1 MADSTEI
8 ARKSLDL
15 LASWKLAPDPASYE
29 LAFAYLDGSR
39 PALTASIRS
48 LLRTRR
54 ALTARDVAR
63 LRARH
68 FPDQRSAERVE
79 EIGDRLSDEV
89 EQVADMI
96 EAAVGVQFEAKHNLL
111 RVKEKLGSS
120 LDRVAL
126 RQIIEAI
133 LATAREA
140 QEENFYLGSS
150 LKQSQDDIS
159 RLQADLATIR
169 AETLTDALT
178 GVANRRHLNRY
189 LGDSLKRAHAGGRP
203 LALLLVDVD
212 HFKRFND
219 LYGHLTGDQVLKLIA
234 DTLRRQVKGQG
245 FVARYGGEEFAVILS
260 DADLQKA
267 VSMAEMLRRSV
278 ASNELEKPSIGKKLG
293 HVTISIGVAT
303 AQAGESGQ
311 ALIEAADF
319 CLYQAKTAGRNRV
332 FSELDLA
339 QPDGKPSAGSRKP
352 ERRAGI
358 SATA

>member
-189 LGDSLKRAHAGGRP
+189 LRDSLKQAHASGRP